1 MLNALNTAA
10 TGMTAQSKQVE
21 VISNNIANADTVSFK
36 KSRAEFQDL
45 LYQNIQA
52 PGAATSATTQ
62 NPTGVQVG
70 MGVKLSATSREYSQG
85 APRPT
90 GRALDM
96 AIRGGGFFSVQRP
109 DGEIA
114 YTRDGSFQLD
124 SGGRIV
130 TNQGLPLIPEI
141 IVPPGTSDL
150 KIGYDG
156 RVTARNG
163 AENVDLGQ
171 VQITGF
177 ANPAGLSA
185 DGGNLYSPT
194 ASSGTPAAASPG
206 DPGMGSIEQNF
217 LESSNVQPVTE
228 MTDLIRAQRVYELN
242 SKVIGSADQMMG
254 TLNQV
259 K

>member
-1 MLNALNTAA
+1 MIDALNTAA

-21 VISNNIANADTVSFK
+21 VISNNIANADTTSFK

-70 MGVKLSATSREYSQG
+70 VGVKLAAVSREYGQG
-85 APRPT
+85 ALRPT
-90 GRALDM
+90 GRALDV
-96 AIRGGGFFSVQRP
+96 AIGGGGFFSIQKP
-109 DGEIA
+109 NGEIS

-130 TNQGLPLIPEI
+130 NNSGFPIVPEI
-141 IVPPGTSDL
+141 VIPPDVMS
-150 KIGYDG
+150 IGIAQDG
-156 RVTARNG
+156 RVTAIQNNQTI
-163 AENVDLGQ
+163 ELGQ
-171 VQITGF
+171 MQLTTF
-177 ANPAGLSA
+177 ANPAGLMA
-185 DGGNLYSPT
+185 EGGNLFDPS
-194 ASSGTPAAASPG
+194 AASGTPTPGNPG
-206 DPGMGSIEQNF
+206 DAGLGNLNQNF
-217 LESSNVQPVTE
+217 LEASNVQPVTE

-242 SKVIGSADQMMG
+242 SKVVGSADQMMSA
-254 TLNQV
+254 LNQL